1 MRSVYIATALSLVLI
16 PLLFIGCVNQPFV
29 KPIPSLAPQVD
40 AAALEAHVKY
50 LSVDL
55 YPRSYDQ
62 LRKTELTVKYIADAM
77 RAAGASVTLQ
87 NVKVDELTYTNVVAS
102 FGPAH
107 EMNSAAAS
115 ASSGATS
122 GATSTATGGPS
133 NSGSSH
139 APLLVIGAHYD
150 SHGDASAG
158 GQLPRG
164 YSADTHTPGADD
176 NASGVAGLIELAR
189 LLGRTPQKRPI
200 ELVAYALEEPPHF
213 RTEHMGS
220 VWHARSMTDARR
232 DVELMVSLEMIGT
245 FSDAPD
251 SQSYPF
257 PGMQHLYSDR
267 GDFIAVVGMMADFN
281 MSRRVKAL
289 MLGASD
295 LPVYSINA
303 PRLIPGIDFSDH
315 RSYWDRGIPAVMV
328 TDTAFMRNKHYHQAS
343 DTYEK
348 LDYARMAK
356 VVQGVYAVTQGL

>member
-16 PLLFIGCVNQPFV
+16 PLLFIGCLNQPFV
-29 KPIPSLAPQVD
+29 KPIPSMTPQVD
-40 AAALEAHVKY
+40 AAALKAHVKY

-55 YPRSYDQ
+55 HPRSYDQ

-77 RAAGASVTLQ
+77 RAAGANVTLQ
-87 NVKVDELTYTNVVAS
+87 EVKVDELTYTNVVAS
-102 FGPAH
+102 FGPAN
-107 EMNSAAAS
+107 ESDGAAAS
-115 ASSGATS
+115 ATS
-122 GATSTATGGPS
+122 GVTGTATGGQS
-133 NSGSSH
+133 HSGTSH

-220 VWHARSMTDARR
+220 VWHAQSLTDTHR
-232 DVELMVSLEMIGT
+232 DVELMISLEMIGT
-245 FSDAPD
+245 FNDASD
-251 SQSYPF
+251 SQSYPL

-267 GDFIAVVGMMADFN
+267 GDFIAVVGMMGDFT

-315 RSYWDRGIPAVMV
+315 RSYWGQGMPAVMV

-348 LDYARMAK
+348 LDYTRMAK

>member
-1 MRSVYIATALSLVLI
+1 MRSIYISTALSLVLI
-16 PLLFIGCVNQPFV
+16 PLLFVGCVNQPFV
-29 KPIPSLAPQVD
+29 KPIPSVAPQVD

-77 RAAGASVTLQ
+77 RAAGASVKLQ
-87 NVKVDELTYTNVVAS
+87 DVKVDELTYTNVVAS
-102 FGPAH
+102 FGP
-107 EMNSAAAS
+107 NSTT
-115 ASSGATS
+115 GVATS
-122 GATSTATGGPS
+122 DATATGA
-133 NSGSSH
+133 NSGASS

-150 SHGDASAG
+150 SQGDATAG
-158 GQLPRG
+158 AKVPRG
-164 YSADTHTPGADD
+164 YSLDTHTPGADD

-200 ELVAYALEEPPHF
+200 ELVAYALEEPPYF

-220 VWHARSMTDARR
+220 VWHAQSLVDAKRN
-232 DVELMVSLEMIGT
+232 VELMISLEMIGT
-245 FSDAPD
+245 FNDAPG

-267 GDFIAVVGMMADFN
+267 GDFIAVVGMMGDFT

-315 RSYWDRGIPAVMV
+315 RSYWGQGMPAVMV